1 MGKGELG
8 DYSYDLHREFTSFPH
23 LCTAVSK
30 LQANLPTRGADNVR
44 RKETVSTQPG
54 AHFCADS
61 MINLHGDYAENTQ
74 GPFSLRVERWRSTSL
89 VLKVFKIVDKVQF
102 GRTVGKS
109 GCIPLPRVL

>member
-1 MGKGELG
+1 MKPL
-8 DYSYDLHREFTSFPH
+8 
-23 LCTAVSK
+23 
-30 LQANLPTRGADNVR
+30 
-44 RKETVSTQPG
+44 RKCFVFWSG
-54 AHFCADS
+54 RW
-61 MINLHGDYAENTQ
+61 ENTQ